1 MSVPLKSADMKKTRA
16 ILLTVMFGL
25 SLVFLLEMTYLRG
38 VPSGSAAPKNLYLL
52 EAVIRL
58 IRNDYLEEKDPLRTM
73 DGSFKG
79 LVNSLDGQSSYLD
92 AENTARYLEQQGA
105 PLKGPGIVVFKRF
118 GAFPQ
123 VVGILEGS
131 PAEKQGLQIGDLLT
145 EIDGRATPEMSL
157 VEVNVRLYDK
167 NELPLGLKVLRD
179 EKTIDVNVDRILL
192 FPLPVTYSEQEG
204 VSGILKVARLSP
216 LSVNVIKTEVF
227 PRLRDGKKP
236 LIVDLRNCAEGDFEG
251 ARQFINLFLKTDSIG
266 YFEKKGAVKEI
277 LASQEEPLLAK
288 LPLIIWTNSGTIGPA
303 EAAAGVLKEFGRAK
317 VVGLPTP
324 GLTAKHEQFP
334 LEDGSSVLLTSG
346 IFFLN
351 SGRSLWGEGVKPDVP
366 VEAEDQSFKSYL
378 EKTRPLISAS

>member
-1 MSVPLKSADMKKTRA
+1 MKKTRA

-25 SLVFLLEMTYLRG
+25 SLVFLLEMNYLRG

-58 IRNDYLEEKDPLRTM
+58 IRNDYLEEKDPLQTM

-92 AENTARYLEQQGA
+92 AENTARYLEQQGT
-105 PLKGPGIVVFKRF
+105 PLKGPGVIVLKRF

-123 VVGILEGS
+123 IVGIIEGT
-131 PAEKQGLQIGDLLT
+131 PAEKQGLQIGDLVT
-145 EIDGRATPEMSL
+145 EINGRATPEMSL

-179 EKTIDVNVDRILL
+179 EKTIDIKVDRI
-192 FPLPVTYSEQEG
+192 PLSPQPVSYSEQEG
-204 VSGILKVARLSP
+204 VSGILKVARMSP
-216 LSVNVIKTEVF
+216 PSVNTIKTEVF

-236 LIVDLRNCAEGDFEG
+236 LIVDLRNCAEGDYEE

-266 YFEKKGAVKEI
+266 YFEKKGAAKEI
-277 LASQEEPLLAK
+277 LASSEEPLMAK
-288 LPLIIWTNSGTIGPA
+288 LPLIIWTNAGTIGPA
-303 EAAAGVLKEFGRAK
+303 ETAAGVLKEFGRAK
-317 VVGLPTP
+317 LVGLPTP

-351 SGRSLWGEGVKPDVP
+351 SGRAVWGEGVEPDVR
-366 VEAEDQSFKSYL
+366 VDAEDQSFKSFL
-378 EKTRPLISAS
+378 EKTRPLLSAS